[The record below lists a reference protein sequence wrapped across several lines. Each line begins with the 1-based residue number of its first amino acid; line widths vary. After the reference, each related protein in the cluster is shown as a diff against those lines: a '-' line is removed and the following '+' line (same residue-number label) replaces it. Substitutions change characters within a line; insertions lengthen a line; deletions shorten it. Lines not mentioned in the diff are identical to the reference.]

1 MAEKAAHFSFTSEVK
16 PSIFEIIAQNSLNT
30 TLQPA
35 FQRIIEFLAESN
47 SKYFEWVIK
56 YNDEAFL
63 IFNGILQYYYLRNHD
78 ASFSEYFYG
87 LQRISIKNI
96 PLSKQQKHLSLVF
109 LIVLPYIKQKLNRKL
124 DVYKLENA
132 EGLLLNDLK
141 SISKKALL
149 YSESIVEIS
158 WTVWLLL
165 NYLRYMSD
173 ETESQNPILKLLKLK
188 LIYGSESIDVISFWS
203 SLFKGKLRE
212 LCKNTLRT
220 SLEIGAFFVQFLQ
233 TWYREKSSYSIT
245 ALPTV
250 PPPRLDP
257 NAENYRGK
265 MPDLSSNYG
274 ELLRFTVSGY
284 VFCYTCIVKRLREEQ
299 RCPVTNYPAKIVDL
313 IRLYD

>member
-35 FQRIIEFLAESN
+35 FQRIIE
-47 SKYFEWVIK
+47 VI
-56 YNDEAFL
+56 L
-63 IFNGILQYYYLRNHD
+63 YYD

-203 SLFKGKLRE
+203 SLFKGKLS
-212 LCKNTLRT
+212 LKQFSKGIVQNTLRT

-265 MPDLSSNYG
+265 CPICLQPW
-274 ELLRFTVSGY
+274 RIATVVPVSGY